1 MIFPQNLPA
10 TRQMMP
16 TIMPDRR
23 MNTRWED
30 YRPSRPDL
38 ADIVVVPAIPACTP
52 DVSMSIGEAL
62 STG

>member
-30 YRPSRPDL
+30 YRPSRPDM
-38 ADIVVVPAIPACTP
+38 ADIILLPAMPADVP
-52 DVSMSIGEAL
+52 GL
-62 STG
+62 Q